1 MTPIIASSLVS
12 SFATLDSITNHH
24 TEWEDDISAPPT
36 LSGGPDSNKR
46 PRSLSSAT
54 QESPRKKAILDTL
67 LSEEGHTPPVP
78 KASQTSATLWGHL
91 GGTNDHDEEL
101 FNNSQA
107 FKFNP
112 LGGKYP
118 SQASPSSLPAPFL
131 LHTTSGLTLS
141 TPPDS
146 ALRKGKTKDT
156 SLFDPLVRPLLLL
169 VFVNTHW
176 LCRRPLPTRVAT

>member
-1 MTPIIASSLVS
+1 MSLLHLTH
-12 SFATLDSITNHH
+12 FTNHR

-36 LSGGPDSNKR
+36 SSGSPESNKR
-46 PRSLSSAT
+46 PRSPSSAR

-67 LSEEGHTPPVP
+67 PSEERQTPPKP
-78 KASQTSATLWGHL
+78 KASQTSAALWGHL
-91 GGTNDHDEEL
+91 GDTNDDDDEL

-112 LGGKYP
+112 HGGKYLF
-118 SQASPSSLPAPFL
+118 QAPLSSTPAPSL
-131 LHTTSGLTLS
+131 VHTTNGLALN

-146 ALRKGKTKDT
+146 ALRKGKTKDK

-169 VFVNTHW
+169 VFVNTHR
-176 LCRRPLPTRVAT
+176 LCRRLLPTRLAT

>member
-1 MTPIIASSLVS
+1 MIPTIASSLVS
-12 SFATLDSITNHH
+12 SFATLDSITNHR

-36 LSGGPDSNKR
+36 SSGSPESNKR

-67 LSEEGHTPPVP
+67 LSEEGHTPPEP
-78 KASQTSATLWGHL
+78 KASQTSAVLWGHL
-91 GGTNDHDEEL
+91 GDTNDDDDDEL

-112 LGGKYP
+112 LGGKYL
-118 SQASPSSLPAPFL
+118 SPSSAPAPFL
-131 LHTTSGLTLS
+131 VHTTSGLTLS
-141 TPPDS
+141 TPPAS
-146 ALRKGKTKDT
+146 ALRKGKARDK

-169 VFVNTHW
+169 VFVNVHR
-176 LCRRPLPTRVAT
+176 LCRRPPPTRLGT